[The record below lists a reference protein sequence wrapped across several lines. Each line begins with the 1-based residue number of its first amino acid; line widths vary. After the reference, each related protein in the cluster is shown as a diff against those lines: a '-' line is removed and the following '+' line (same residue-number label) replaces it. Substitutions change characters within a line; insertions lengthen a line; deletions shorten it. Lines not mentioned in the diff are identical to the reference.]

1 MIPMQTFLFILII
14 LAALAALGALIRGIV
29 IFLRTTEADLKGT
42 GPSVSS
48 LKQNKAMQM
57 RIAFQALAIIL
68 VILFLMLARG

>member
-1 MIPMQTFLFILII
+1 MQTFLFILII